1 MFNSHFVLVVSSSLY
16 HSFRSI
22 SLRALVL
29 EVSVFWSGSQN
40 SNASL
45 LSAHS
50 VLKDEKNMYKLFWES
65 DRSQKMEQV
74 TYPIMSIIR
83 VRYLLKGDLVIP
95 KSFRKAVDPLQPH
108 WQGCNRQ
115 FSTGGEGGRAEA
127 RPKGVIPCQFDQA
140 RKAPS
145 PILMKLSTLVDL
157 PTYTFKWYPK
167 LFFFR
172 SDLQKSSYRG

>member
-83 VRYLLKGDLVIP
+83 VRCLLKGDLVIP

-115 FSTGGEGGRAEA
+115 FSTGGGGGPGGSETEG
-127 RPKGVIPCQFDQA
+127 PKRWDPASRERGFHFC
-140 RKAPS
+140 S
-145 PILMKLSTLVDL
+145 ILKLSICS
-157 PTYTFKWYPK
+157 FKALLMISLKIWFP
-167 LFFFR
+167 
-172 SDLQKSSYRG
+172 